1 MPDAPVMMFQR
12 FGRSHH
18 LRIETAEDLALL
30 TKLDEAHWVATG
42 APIDCINCDAT
53 FLRLVDSDNNGRI
66 MCSEVHEAIDWLL
79 ENLRDTSGVTERSMS
94 LRLEAVDSD
103 TGDGQRIRQS
113 TGKMLS
119 RLELPD
125 AEEVTLSQ
133 VRQIKQQVESTPV
146 SEAGVVLP
154 RASRQEKIRQF
165 LADVVAAV
173 GGAEHPS
180 GSPGVGAEQLEK
192 FLSFAAA
199 AVDWFDRGQM
209 PSGAEKTEIMP
220 LGDRTQAA
228 YELLA
233 SLRGKIDQYFAQCEA
248 VALDERFAQRM
259 GWTEEELE
267 DLDFD
272 DASVIERVLQT
283 APLAKGRPDR
293 ALRLDEGVNPY
304 YAGALERFRSKVM
317 TPVLGEGGECLSAGQ
332 WQEIKRFLAAHQE
345 WVQARP
351 EPKMESLGIE
361 KLRDYLDER
370 YAKAVRKLIADS
382 RRTAF
387 DLDNI
392 RLTEKLI
399 LYQAYMIDFANN
411 FVSFPHLY
419 DPSSRAMFEMG
430 TLVMDGRRFN
440 LAVRVSDRTRHME
453 MARTSNMC
461 LLYVTVVPR
470 SGGKEYEVAVPVT
483 SGGKGNLCV
492 HKRGVFY
499 DADGR
504 ECDARVVG
512 IIENP
517 ISLPEALVSPFK
529 RLGALVT
536 GKIESFTA
544 QAEKKLDTQAAVTMD
559 RVTTAPGAAE
569 AAKPAAKGSGLASG
583 GMLMGFGVAGA
594 AIVSAVAYI
603 AKTVSESPLS
613 VVIGLLIAVLLVVLP
628 TSLVAWLKL
637 RRRDLSAILEGSGWA
652 VNARM
657 RLTRKQSRYFT
668 NRPWYPAGTRGV
680 SRIPWRGILV
690 VAVLIAIVLGG
701 GELARRH
708 LPRGRKAATQPAA
721 KK

>member
-1 MPDAPVMMFQR
+1 MPDAPVMTFQR

-18 LRIETAEDLALL
+18 LRIETAEDLALVGE
-30 TKLDEAHWVATG
+30 LDEAHWVATG

-53 FLRLVDSDNNGRI
+53 FLRLLDSDNNGRI
-66 MCSEVHEAIDWLL
+66 MCAEVHEAIGWLL

-94 LRLEAVDSD
+94 LRLEAINSD

-113 TGKMLS
+113 AGKILA
-119 RLELPD
+119 RLELPG

-133 VRQIKQQVESTPV
+133 VRRIKQQVESTPV

-154 RASRQEKIRQF
+154 EASPEEKVRQF
-165 LADVVAAV
+165 LADVIAAV

-180 GSPGVGAEQLEK
+180 GSPGVGTEQLEK

-199 AVDWFDRGQM
+199 AVGWFDRGQM
-209 PSGAEKTEIMP
+209 PAGAEKTETMP

-272 DASVIERVLQT
+272 DPSVIERVLQT

-293 ALRLDEGVNPY
+293 TLRLGEAINPF
-304 YAGALERFRSKVM
+304 YAGALERFRSEVM
-317 TPVLGEGGECLSAGQ
+317 APVLGEGGECLSAGQ
-332 WQEIKRFLAAHQE
+332 WQEIKRFFAAHRE

-351 EPKMESLGIE
+351 EPKLESLGIE
-361 KLRDYLDER
+361 KLRGYLDER
-370 YAKAVRKLIADS
+370 YAEAVRELIAES

-419 DPSSRAMFEMG
+419 DPSGRAMFEMG
-430 TLVMDGRRFN
+430 ALVMDGRRFN
-440 LAVRVSDRTRHME
+440 LAVRVSDRKQHME
-453 MARTSNMC
+453 MAKTSNMC
-461 LLYVTVVPR
+461 LLYVAVVPR

-492 HKRGVFY
+492 HKRGIFC
-499 DADGR
+499 DADGK

-517 ISLPEALVSPFK
+517 ISLFEALLSPFK

-544 QAEKKLDTQAAVTMD
+544 QAEKKLDTQAAATMD
-559 RVTTAPGAAE
+559 RVITAPGAAE
-569 AAKPAAKGSGLASG
+569 AAKPPAKGSGLASG

-594 AIVSAVAYI
+594 AIVSALAYI
-603 AKTVSESPLS
+603 AKTISQSPLS
-613 VVIGLLIAVLLVVLP
+613 VVIGLLVGVLLVVLP

-637 RRRDLSAILEGSGWA
+637 CKRDLSAILEGSGWA

-680 SRIPWRGILV
+680 SRIPWRGIV
-690 VAVLIAIVLGG
+690 IVALLIAIVLGG

-708 LPRGRKAATQPAA
+708 LARARKAATQPAA

>member
-1 MPDAPVMMFQR
+1 MADALPMTFQR

-18 LRIETAEDLALL
+18 LRIETADDLALVRG
-30 TKLDEAHWVATG
+30 LDEAHWVATG

-66 MCSEVHEAIDWLL
+66 MCAEVLEAVGWLL
-79 ENLRDTSGVTERSMS
+79 ENLRDTAGVTARSMS
-94 LRLEAVDSD
+94 LRLAAIDTD
-103 TGDGQRIRQS
+103 TGEGQRVLQS
-113 TGKMLS
+113 AGKMLA
-119 RLELPD
+119 RLGLAD
-125 AEEVTLSQ
+125 AGEVTLSQ
-133 VRQIKQQVESTPV
+133 VRQIKQQVASTPV

-154 RASRQEKIRQF
+154 EASQEEKVRQF
-165 LADVVAAV
+165 LADVIAAV

-180 GSPGVGAEQLEK
+180 GSPGVGTEQLEK

-209 PSGAEKTEIMP
+209 PPGAERTDIMP
-220 LGDRTQAA
+220 LGDRTPAA
-228 YELLA
+228 YELLS

-259 GWTEEELE
+259 GWTEEELKG
-267 DLDFD
+267 LDFD
-272 DASVIERVLQT
+272 DPGVIEKVLQG

-293 ALRLDEGVNPY
+293 ALRLDEGVNPF
-304 YAGALERFRSKVM
+304 YAGALERLRQEVM
-317 TPVLGEGGECLSAGQ
+317 APAIGEGGQCLSARQ
-332 WQEIKRFLAAHQE
+332 WHEIKGFFAAHRE
-345 WVQARP
+345 WVRARP

-361 KLRDYLDER
+361 KLRGYLDER
-370 YAKAVRKLIADS
+370 YAQAVRELIADS

-419 DPSSRAMFEMG
+419 DPASRAMFEMG

-440 LAVRVSDRTRHME
+440 LAVRVSERNQHTQI
-453 MARTSNMC
+453 AGTSNMC
-461 LLYVTVVPR
+461 LLYVAIAPR
-470 SGGKEYEVAVPVT
+470 DGGKEYEVAVPVT
-483 SGGKGNLCV
+483 SGGKGNLCM
-492 HKRGVFY
+492 HKRGIFH
-499 DADGR
+499 DTDGR

-517 ISLPEALVSPFK
+517 ISLREALVAPFK
-529 RLGALVT
+529 RLGSLVT
-536 GKIESFTA
+536 GKIESLTT
-544 QAEKKLDTQAAVTMD
+544 QAEKKLDSQAAVTMD
-559 RVTTAPGAAE
+559 QVTAGPE
-569 AAKPAAKGSGLASG
+569 AAAAARPAAKASGLSGG

-594 AIVSAVAYI
+594 AIISALAYI
-603 AKTVSESPLS
+603 AKTVSQSPLS
-613 VVIGLLIAVLLVVLP
+613 VVIGLLIGVLLVVVP

-657 RLTRKQSRYFT
+657 RLTRRQSRYFT
-668 NRPWYPAGTRGV
+668 NRPRYPAGAKGV
-680 SRIPWRGILV
+680 SRVPWRGIV
-690 VAVLIAIVLGG
+690 IIAVLIAIVLGA

-708 LPRGRKAATQPAA
+708 LARPKEAATQPAA